1 MNHEPFL
8 IVVSAPSGT
17 GKTTV
22 LRRFLKICD
31 GLFYSVSATTR
42 KMRPGE
48 VNGRDYIFLDKEVFE
63 NWIKEGKLLEWAEVY
78 GEYYGTPRDPVIEN
92 MELGRDVIMDL
103 DVEGKR
109 KLEAQFPDRLVSVFL
124 YPPDRETLRKRL
136 LSRGAEDEEKL
147 KIRLSKAEEE
157 LRWASEYEY
166 WVVNEDIE
174 KAALRLKDITE
185 AERMKRKRARNIWL
199 LDLIRDN

>member
-22 LRRFLKICD
+22 LRKFLTICD

-48 VNGRDYIFLDKEVFE
+48 VNGRDYIFLEKETFR

-78 GEYYGTPRDPVIEN
+78 GEYYGTPRDPVTEN

-109 KLEAQFPDRLVSVFL
+109 RLEAQFPDRLVSVFL
-124 YPPDRETLRKRL
+124 YPPDRETLRRRL

-157 LRWASEYEY
+157 LRWAFEYEY

-174 KAALRLKDITE
+174 KAALRLKSITE
-185 AERMKRKRARNIWL
+185 AERMKRRRARDIWL
-199 LDLIRDN
+199 LDLIQDD

>member
-109 KLEAQFPDRLVSVFL
+109 KLEAQFLDRLVSVFL

-166 WVVNEDIE
+166 WVVNENIE

-199 LDLIRDN
+199 LDLIRED

>member
-22 LRRFLKICD
+22 LRKFLKICD

-48 VNGRDYIFLDKEVFE
+48 VNGRDYIFLEKETFR

-78 GEYYGTPRDPVIEN
+78 GEYYGTPRDPVTEN

-109 KLEAQFPDRLVSVFL
+109 RLEAQFPDRLVSVFL
-124 YPPDRETLRKRL
+124 YPPDRETLRRRL

-157 LRWASEYEY
+157 LRWAFEYEY

-174 KAALRLKDITE
+174 KAALRLKSITE
-185 AERMKRKRARNIWL
+185 AERMKRRRARNIWL
-199 LDLIRDN
+199 LDLIQDD

>member
-166 WVVNEDIE
+166 WVVNED
-174 KAALRLKDITE
+174 
-185 AERMKRKRARNIWL
+185 
-199 LDLIRDN
+199 

>member
-22 LRRFLKICD
+22 LRKFMEICD

-48 VNGRDYIFLDKEVFE
+48 VNGRDYIFLEKETFR

-78 GEYYGTPRDPVIEN
+78 GEYYGTPRDPVTEN

-109 KLEAQFPDRLVSVFL
+109 RLEAQFPDRLVSVFL

-157 LRWASEYEY
+157 LRWAFEYEY

-174 KAALRLKDITE
+174 KAALRLKSITE
-185 AERMKRKRARNIWL
+185 AERMKRRRARDIWL
-199 LDLIRDN
+199 LDLIRDD

>member
-63 NWIKEGKLLEWAEVY
+63 NWIKEGKLLEWSEVY
-78 GEYYGTPRDPVIEN
+78 GEYYGTLRDPVIEN

>member
-22 LRRFLKICD
+22 LRKFLKICD

-78 GEYYGTPRDPVIEN
+78 GEYYGTP
-92 MELGRDVIMDL
+92 
-103 DVEGKR
+103 
-109 KLEAQFPDRLVSVFL
+109 
-124 YPPDRETLRKRL
+124 
-136 LSRGAEDEEKL
+136 
-147 KIRLSKAEEE
+147 
-157 LRWASEYEY
+157 
-166 WVVNEDIE
+166 
-174 KAALRLKDITE
+174 
-185 AERMKRKRARNIWL
+185 
-199 LDLIRDN
+199 

>member
-22 LRRFLKICD
+22 LRKFLKICD

-48 VNGRDYIFLDKEVFE
+48 VNGRDYIFLEKETFR

-109 KLEAQFPDRLVSVFL
+109 KLEAQFLDRLVSVFL

>member
-22 LRRFLKICD
+22 LRKFLKICD

-166 WVVNEDIE
+166 WVVNENIE

-199 LDLIRDN
+199 LDLIRED

>member
-22 LRRFLKICD
+22 LRKFLKICD

>member
-22 LRRFLKICD
+22 LRKFLKICD

-48 VNGRDYIFLDKEVFE
+48 VNGRDYIFLEKETFR
-63 NWIKEGKLLEWAEVY
+63 NWIKEDKLLEWAEVY
-78 GEYYGTPRDPVIEN
+78 GEYYGTPREPVVEN
-92 MELGRDVIMDL
+92 LEHGRDVIMDL

-109 KLEAQFPDRLVSVFL
+109 KLEAQFPDRLVSIFL